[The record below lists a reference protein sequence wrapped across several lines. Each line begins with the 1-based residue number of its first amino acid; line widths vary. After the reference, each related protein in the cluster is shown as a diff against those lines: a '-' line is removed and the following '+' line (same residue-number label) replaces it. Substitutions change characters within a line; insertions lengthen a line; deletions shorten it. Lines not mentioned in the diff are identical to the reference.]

1 MGRFLMKRLL
11 KRMAVV
17 ISAALLCVFSA
28 FESFA
33 APTAFADESKKEYSN
48 VLNDLKKDSTFDTAH
63 YPAKDND
70 YSLQVIQIAESED
83 KELFIYV
90 YQPSGQT
97 KQLKAVSINISRTS
111 EIDIHPLNY
120 KLSYLNSDGT
130 LYKYIV
136 ENFTVNSDETRYY
149 AIPSIFRKF
158 DSTIDEQATGDNTI
172 NEVSYNVGKQWC
184 FSTINGEPYC
194 AVKQLKTITI
204 TSKFVGFVRYKDG
217 FKLYKGACDSH
228 FVAFNTDINMDKLI
242 DADVSFVS
250 QHYLGGTNFDKY
262 GDPETHVVPLSDK
275 EKVTYNG
282 GGWFAPTY
290 KWNRVQTVSEF
301 MTETDQSTIYTGV
314 VLGTST
320 GSVLTDTAKEELE
333 GKKWVLRFT
342 ETDFSESVSLSG
354 TYSLNLTLVSEVTI
368 LRLHF
373 ITDGVSYNLGVV
385 DNKQTGGSAPS
396 NEQETDIEL
405 FPQIKKHLGEK
416 WWKII
421 VGLLLLILLLVVLMP
436 LLPTLVNVVIK
447 ILMLPFK
454 LIGAIIKGIEKAFHK
469 RE

>member
-1 MGRFLMKRLL
+1 
-11 KRMAVV
+11 
-17 ISAALLCVFSA
+17 
-28 FESFA
+28 
-33 APTAFADESKKEYSN
+33 
-48 VLNDLKKDSTFDTAH
+48 
-63 YPAKDND
+63 
-70 YSLQVIQIAESED
+70 
-83 KELFIYV
+83 
-90 YQPSGQT
+90 
-97 KQLKAVSINISRTS
+97 
-111 EIDIHPLNY
+111 
-120 KLSYLNSDGT
+120 
-130 LYKYIV
+130 
-136 ENFTVNSDETRYY
+136 
-149 AIPSIFRKF
+149 
-158 DSTIDEQATGDNTI
+158 
-172 NEVSYNVGKQWC
+172 
-184 FSTINGEPYC
+184 
-194 AVKQLKTITI
+194 
-204 TSKFVGFVRYKDG
+204 
-217 FKLYKGACDSH
+217 
-228 FVAFNTDINMDKLI
+228 
-242 DADVSFVS
+242 
-250 QHYLGGTNFDKY
+250 
-262 GDPETHVVPLSDK
+262 
-275 EKVTYNG
+275 
-282 GGWFAPTY
+282 
-290 KWNRVQTVSEF
+290 
-301 MTETDQSTIYTGV
+301 MTETDQSKIYTGV

-405 FPQIKKHLGEK
+405 FPQIKKHLGEG

-421 VGLLLLILLLVVLMP
+421 VGLLFVILLLVIFMP